1 MAKILVLTVSLLA
14 LSILL
19 FTCVYAVAQNGR
31 AGLQK
36 LHPALVLTMFVLY
49 VTGFLLFIIF

>member
-1 MAKILVLTVSLLA
+1 MAKILVFTVSLLA
-14 LSILL
+14 LSVLL

-36 LHPALVLTMFVLY
+36 LHPALVLTALALCLA
-49 VTGFLLFIIF
+49 GFLLFIIF